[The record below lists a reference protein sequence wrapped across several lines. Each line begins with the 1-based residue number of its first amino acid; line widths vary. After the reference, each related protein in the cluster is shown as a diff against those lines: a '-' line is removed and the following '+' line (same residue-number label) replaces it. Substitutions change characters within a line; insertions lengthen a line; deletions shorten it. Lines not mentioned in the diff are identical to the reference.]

1 MAQSSLKKA
10 GASYSAIEPSSPP
23 GDVEGVV
30 TSKASGARVWTITL
44 FTIVACLGSMSNGF
58 VLGYSSATIA
68 ELNSTETGEHGLSS
82 DSDYSSWFAV
92 SISHR
97 SCFSSAMS
105 MYLFEL

>member
-23 GDVEGVV
+23 GDVEGVE

-44 FTIVACLGSMSNGF
+44 FTIIACLGSMSNGF

-82 DSDYSSWFAV
+82 DSDSIGWFAV
-92 SISHR
+92 SISPR
-97 SCFSSAMS
+97 SCFTSAI
-105 MYLFEL
+105 YEHVFI